1 MLADCGR
8 VASPGLHH
16 ILQGLVARADGPLIG
31 PPVAHMGAEPQ
42 RGKRNQRGEN
52 KMAKKAIKRLKKS
65 TKVEAA
71 KTLRKLGVG

>member
-1 MLADCGR
+1 
-8 VASPGLHH
+8 
-16 ILQGLVARADGPLIG
+16 
-31 PPVAHMGAEPQ
+31 MGAEPQ